1 MKAIDIHAAGE
12 KSAFTPGP
20 EHGQDLINQTQIAP
34 SGKASPVAAVEGAAA
49 PTRVYIQSGFFAD
62 IKFVEV
68 NDEASVAELKHA
80 ILALLPPGTDA
91 SDLILSVEDEDELNH
106 DQIQA
111 THVKHLKRGHGV
123 RLHLH
128 RCKHVEVKVR
138 FGAEVVHH
146 KFGPAT
152 TIGRVRLWSG
162 DKFGMAPG
170 DVAEHVLQ
178 IAGMTEQPD
187 VDVHIG
193 TLTKCPQCEVTFDLV
208 PAHRIN
214 G

>member
-12 KSAFTPGP
+12 KSAITPGAEQGRDP
-20 EHGQDLINQTQIAP
+20 INPAQLAS
-34 SGKASPVAAVEGAAA
+34 SGKSVPAAACEGAAT
-49 PTRVYIQSGFFAD
+49 PTRVYIQSGFFDD
-62 IKFVEV
+62 IKVV
-68 NDEASVAELKHA
+68 KVSNEATVAELKQA
-80 ILALLPPGTDA
+80 VLALLPPGIDA
-91 SDLILSVEDEDELNH
+91 SDLILSVEDEDGH
-106 DQIQA
+106 GRDQGQA
-111 THVKHLKRGHGV
+111 THVKHLKKAHGV

-128 RCKHVEVKVR
+128 RCQHVEVKVR
-138 FGAEVVHH
+138 FGAEVVHQ
-146 KFGPAT
+146 KFGPGT

-162 DKFGMAPG
+162 EKFGMAPG

-178 IAGMTEQPD
+178 IAGVTEQPD

-193 TLTKCPQCEVTFDLV
+193 TLAQCPHCEVTFDLV